1 MKKFKLIHKTGK
13 IFKDK
18 RGSLQKILEGEF
30 SSCIEVH
37 SKKGSTRANHYHKK
51 DKHFMYI
58 ISGELLYS
66 YKDRK
71 KGSKVK
77 IKKMKKG
84 DLFFTPAMLIVW
96 GIENFG
102 LWSFLYSIPQTIN
115 LLNLNISEASKTE
128 MTINHTRNNNND
140 GMMIDGLTLLQG

>member
-1 MKKFKLIHKTGK
+1 MTNFKLIHKLNK

-18 RGSLQKILEGEF
+18 RGSLQKIIDGNF
-30 SSCIEVH
+30 SSCIEVR

-84 DLFFTPAMLIVW
+84 DLFFTPAMQEHMAYFLKETHFLAFSTRKRTQFDYEKDLVRVKM
-96 GIENFG
+96 ENYPDVKKAIF
-102 LWSFLYSIPQTIN
+102 
-115 LLNLNISEASKTE
+115 K
-128 MTINHTRNNNND
+128 HTKK
-140 GMMIDGLTLLQG
+140 

>member
-1 MKKFKLIHKTGK
+1 MKKFKLNYKTGK

-18 RGSLQKILEGEF
+18 RGTLQKILEGNF

-37 SKKGSTRANHYHKK
+37 SKKGSIRANHYHKK

-71 KGSKVK
+71 KEAKVK

-84 DLFFTPAMLIVW
+84 DLFFTPAMQEHMAYFTTNTHFLAFSTRKRTQFDYEKDLIRVKM
-96 GIENFG
+96 E
-102 LWSFLYSIPQTIN
+102 LYPDVKKAILRN
-115 LLNLNISEASKTE
+115 SK
-128 MTINHTRNNNND
+128 
-140 GMMIDGLTLLQG
+140 

>member
-18 RGSLQKILEGEF
+18 RGSCKKFLKVNSPHVLRCIQKGT
-30 SSCIEVH
+30 
-37 SKKGSTRANHYHKK
+37 TRANHYHKK

-66 YKDRK
+66 YKDEK
-71 KGSKVK
+71 NSKVK

-84 DLFFTPAMLIVW
+84 DLFFTPAMQEHMAFFLKKTHFLAFKYKKRTQFDYEKDLIRVKM
-96 GIENFG
+96 ENYPDVRKAI
-102 LWSFLYSIPQTIN
+102 LKYS
-115 LLNLNISEASKTE
+115 K
-128 MTINHTRNNNND
+128 
-140 GMMIDGLTLLQG
+140 